1 MSLVLH
7 ELLVCCR
14 QLENDKITERRKEV
28 EKFKRLIRDSETI
41 NQLDRNSDSK
51 QGKQLNWD
59 AVFRFLQKYIL
70 KETDSIRLA
79 KPNVTASTQASRQK
93 KMQEISS
100 LVKYFI
106 RCANK
111 RAPRLKC
118 QELLN
123 YIMDIVKDASS
134 CAIYGAD
141 CSSILLKDVLSVRKY
156 WCEIS
161 KQQWSG

>member
-79 KPNVTASTQASRQK
+79 KPNVSASTQASRQK
-93 KMQEISS
+93 KMQEISG

-111 RAPRLKC
+111 IIPLDSPRQFLIFQMPVKGC
-118 QELLN
+118 VDHLGLVYTTRLN
-123 YIMDIVKDASS
+123 
-134 CAIYGAD
+134 
-141 CSSILLKDVLSVRKY
+141 RF
-156 WCEIS
+156 
-161 KQQWSG
+161 